1 MDDVVSEATSGRL
14 LTMGL
19 LVALILL
26 AGCSGTPGASTP
38 TVGDAPTQTATP
50 APGTPAATPTPA
62 PDTRTVTPTPA
73 ESTSTSTATATPAG
87 EAYPPGY
94 GPDGIEDPGE
104 AAAAHAEPLTDGRGF
119 VAIYNATV
127 LDGEN
132 AAVRLGWRQAAETGS
147 EEVAAT
153 AVMSDRGTQERYLVN
168 DTVYIRTDPPGADNT
183 EYDTVQTDYE
193 VRNFTGSSV
202 VLRTLAGAS
211 YAAPDS
217 ETADGTTF
225 YRYNM
230 TAAENPSVLFGG
242 DISEEDVESFGGSVT
257 VDEDGVVRRVA
268 YEGVVTVNGTRERL
282 GAGLTVGGMR
292 ETTVSEPEWLD
303 EAKES
308 S

>member
-14 LTMGL
+14 LAAGL

-38 TVGDAPTQTATP
+38 TAGDAPTQTATP
-50 APGTPAATPTPA
+50 VPT
-62 PDTRTVTPTPA
+62 TRTATPTPA
-73 ESTSTSTATATPAG
+73 ESTSTATTTATATTTPAG

-104 AAAAHAEPLTDGRGF
+104 AAAAHAEALADGRGF

-147 EEVAAT
+147 EEVAAA
-153 AVMSDRGTQERYLVN
+153 AVRSDSGTQERYLVN
-168 DTVYIRTDPPGADNT
+168 DTVYVQTDPPGADNT

-202 VLRTLAGAS
+202 VLRTLAGAG
-211 YAAPDS
+211 YAAPNS
-217 ETADGTTF
+217 ETTDGTTL

-242 DISEEDVESFGGSVT
+242 DIGEEDVESFGGSVT

-282 GAGLTVGGMR
+282 GVGLTVGGMR
-292 ETTVSEPEWLD
+292 ETTVGEPEWLD

>member
-1 MDDVVSEATSGRL
+1 MENTS
-14 LTMGL
+14 
-19 LVALILL
+19 
-26 AGCSGTPGASTP
+26 
-38 TVGDAPTQTATP
+38 TVNATP
-50 APGTPAATPTPA
+50 AA
-62 PDTRTVTPTPA
+62 
-73 ESTSTSTATATPAG
+73 

-104 AAAAHAEPLTDGRGF
+104 AAAAHAEPLADGRGF

-132 AAVRLGWRQAAETGS
+132 AALRLGWRQAAETGS
-147 EEVAAT
+147 EEVEAT
-153 AVMSDRGTQERYLVN
+153 AVRADGGTQERYLVN

-183 EYDTVQTDYE
+183 EYDTVQSDYE

-202 VLRTLAGAS
+202 VFRTLAGAS
-211 YAAPDS
+211 Y
-217 ETADGTTF
+217 
-225 YRYNM
+225 
-230 TAAENPSVLFGG
+230 
-242 DISEEDVESFGGSVT
+242 ISEEDVELFGGSLT
-257 VDEDGVVRRVA
+257 VDDAGIVRRVA

-282 GAGLTVGGMR
+282 GAGFTVGGIR

>member
-1 MDDVVSEATSGRL
+1 MDDVVPEVTRGRL
-14 LTMGL
+14 LATGL
-19 LVALILL
+19 LVALLLL

-50 APGTPAATPTPA
+50 SPGTPAATPTPA
-62 PDTRTVTPTPA
+62 PDTRTATSTSR
-73 ESTSTSTATATPAG
+73 ESTSTVNETPAA

-94 GPDGIEDPGE
+94 GTDGIEDPGE
-104 AAAAHAEPLTDGRGF
+104 AATAHAELLADGRGF

-147 EEVAAT
+147 EEVEAM
-153 AVMSDRGTQERYLVN
+153 AVRSDGGTQERYLVN

-202 VLRTLAGAS
+202 VFRTLAGAS

-225 YRYNM
+225 YQYNM

-242 DISEEDVESFGGSVT
+242 DIEEDDVESFGGSVT
-257 VDEDGVVRRVA
+257 VNEDGVVRRVA